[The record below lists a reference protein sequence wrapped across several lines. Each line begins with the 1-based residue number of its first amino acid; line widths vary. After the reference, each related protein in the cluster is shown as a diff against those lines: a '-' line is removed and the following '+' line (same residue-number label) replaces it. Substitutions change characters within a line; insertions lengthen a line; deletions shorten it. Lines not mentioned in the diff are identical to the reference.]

1 MKIIST
7 KAHAVLDYLSGVFFI
22 ASPWIFG
29 FNDISVAAWIPIL
42 IGATTLVMSLFTDY
56 EGGVVRSIHMSV
68 HLIVDVISGIFVAA
82 SPWLFGF
89 ADEVYLPHV
98 ILGIFAIGAG
108 LLTTNNAPQHKP
120 NTIN

>member
-7 KAHAVLDYLSGVFFI
+7 KVHAVMDYLSGVFFI

-29 FNDISVAAWIPIL
+29 FNDVSVATWIPII

-68 HLIVDVISGIFVAA
+68 HLIVDVISGVFTAV

-108 LLTTNNAPQHKP
+108 LLTTSNAPQHKP
-120 NTIN
+120 NIIN

>member
-7 KAHAVLDYLSGVFFI
+7 KVHAVLDYLSGVFFI

-29 FNDISVAAWIPIL
+29 FNDVATATWIPIL

-56 EGGVVRSIHMSV
+56 EGGMVRSIHMSV
-68 HLIVDVISGIFVAA
+68 HLIVDVVSGIFLAV

-108 LLTTNNAPQHKP
+108 LLTTSNAPQHRP

>member
-7 KAHAVLDYLSGVFFI
+7 KVHAVLDYLSGVFFI

-29 FNDISVAAWIPIL
+29 FNDVSVATWIPII

-68 HLIVDVISGIFVAA
+68 HLIVDVISGVFTAV

-108 LLTTNNAPQHKP
+108 LLTTSNAPQHKP
-120 NTIN
+120 NIIN